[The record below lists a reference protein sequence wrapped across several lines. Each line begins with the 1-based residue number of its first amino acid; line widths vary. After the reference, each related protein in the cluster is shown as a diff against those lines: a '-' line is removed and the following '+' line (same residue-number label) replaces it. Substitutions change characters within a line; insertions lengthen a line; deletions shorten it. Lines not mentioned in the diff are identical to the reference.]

1 MIRVMI
7 IDDVDVIRAG
17 ISASLAKAED
27 IECIGEASDGD
38 NAIKLIRQ
46 KTPDAVLMDF
56 HMPPGIDGLELIKRI
71 KQASEYTKIIIITI
85 DADLHRLSRT
95 LKMGVDGIIL
105 KNDRDLI
112 PKAIRAVTQGKR
124 YLQPDMA
131 YDLMQALLNDHEL
144 QELNQTQYKI
154 LLKTAEGKKPQMI
167 AKELNITPKFVSN
180 ELVKIKKRL
189 KVKSTAELIRMGAK
203 YLPD

>member
-1 MIRVMI
+1 MIRVII

-27 IECIGEASDGD
+27 IECIGEADSGD
-38 NAIKLIRQ
+38 KAIKLIQQ
-46 KTPDAVLMDF
+46 KMPDVVLMDF
-56 HMPPGIDGLELIKRI
+56 HMPPGIDGLELVKRV
-71 KQASEYTKIIIITI
+71 KQASEHTKIIIITI
-85 DADLHRLSRT
+85 DTDLHRLSRA

-105 KNDRDLI
+105 KNDRELI
-112 PKAIRAVTQGKR
+112 AKAIRSVIAGKR

-131 YDLMQALLNDHEL
+131 YDLMQALMSKHEL

-154 LLKTAEGKKPQMI
+154 LLKTAEGKKPQQI

-189 KVKSTAELIRMGAK
+189 NVKNTAELIRLGAK
-203 YLPD
+203 YLPE